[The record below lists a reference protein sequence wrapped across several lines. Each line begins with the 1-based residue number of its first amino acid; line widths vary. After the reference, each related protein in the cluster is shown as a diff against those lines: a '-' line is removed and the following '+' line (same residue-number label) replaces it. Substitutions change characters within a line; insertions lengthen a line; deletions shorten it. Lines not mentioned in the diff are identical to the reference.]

1 MTTDR
6 LKPDPTAIGGIA
18 AAPLARLPDPVAL
31 FGARAGRFRFLARQV
46 PNLGPYLAFLGDLA
60 AVQADLAAALGAA
73 PAGGRP
79 PVSLAEGLDD
89 VIVQFCARLAGVAM
103 PDPAA
108 AALAGLAEAG
118 PDRRVALALALGED
132 PPDPPAADLAPMVLA
147 GAALQV
153 HAARRAAAL
162 DAQALV
168 RRDRAL
174 CPACGGRPGV
184 SLVTAALGP
193 EGARYCACAT
203 CQTLWNEVRVKCLCC
218 GGTGGVAYRS
228 VETDEAAIK
237 AETCRDCGRWVKILY
252 QTRNPSLEAVADDVA
267 SLGLDLMMAGTEWRR
282 AGVNPFLAGY
292 R

>member
-1 MTTDR
+1 MTTDS

-31 FGARAGRFRFLARQV
+31 FGARAGRFRFLAGQV

-60 AVQADLAAALGAA
+60 AAQADLAAAMGPA
-73 PAGGRP
+73 PRGGSAP
-79 PVSLAEGLDD
+79 LALAEGLDET
-89 VIVQFCARLAGVAM
+89 IGLFCARLAPIAM
-103 PDPAA
+103 PAPAA
-108 AALAGLAEAG
+108 AALAALAEAG
-118 PDRRVALALALGED
+118 PGRRVPLALAMRED
-132 PPDPPAADLAPMVLA
+132 APDPPAADLGPMILA
-147 GAALQV
+147 AAALQV

-168 RRDRAL
+168 RGERAL

-184 SLVTAALGP
+184 SIVTATLGP

-203 CQTLWNEVRVKCLCC
+203 CQTLWNELRVKCLCC

-228 VETDEAAIK
+228 VETDQAAIK
-237 AETCRDCGRWVKILY
+237 AETCRDCGAWVKILY
-252 QTRNPSLEAVADDVA
+252 QTRNPSLEPVADDVA
-267 SLGLDLMMAGTEWRR
+267 SLGLDLMMAETEWRR